1 MSYIID
7 AASPAP
13 GPLLKGKAGSGQ
25 GGDGS
30 TDPLDWGEGG
40 LSGGLASSSHPAT
53 IPSCRGLRGGNSL
66 DLKVQGFDFVFLTP
80 FTPLVLLLSWHYKAG
95 RSLSR
100 IV

>member
-30 TDPLDWGEGG
+30 TDPLDWGEGAC
-40 LSGGLASSSHPAT
+40 LEAWHPPPT
-53 IPSCRGLRGGNSL
+53 LPPSPAVEGS
-66 DLKVQGFDFVFLTP
+66 VVVTA
-80 FTPLVLLLSWHYKAG
+80 W
-95 RSLSR
+95 
-100 IV
+100 I